1 MKKIIINSQHTHFIG
16 SWNLENNNLCKEIIN
31 YFDEHKHLHAEGTIL
46 DGKDFSK
53 KKTTDMAIKPK
64 DIEKSK
70 NDCFRNYISELH
82 KCYIDYQNQWPFL
95 KKTIPNL
102 NIGGFNIQR
111 YLPGDH
117 YSVVHTERT
126 DISNLHRV
134 FAWMTY
140 LNDVEDGGTTNF
152 THYNI
157 SIKPEVGKTL
167 IWPAEWTHAH
177 SAGIINTGTKYII
190 TGWMHFPYNENNKE
204 KFDLNREAI

>member
-16 SWNLENNNLCKEIIN
+16 SWNIENNNLCKKIID
-31 YFDEHKHLHAEGTIL
+31 FFEERKHLQEEGTIL
-46 DGKDFSK
+46 GGKDFNK
-53 KKTTDMAIKPK
+53 KKTTDMAIRPK
-64 DIEKSK
+64 DIEKLK
-70 NDCFRNYISELH
+70 NNCFKNYISELH

-95 KKTIPNL
+95 KKIIPNL

-117 YSVVHTERT
+117 YSAVHTERT
-126 DISNLHRV
+126 SISNLHRV

-140 LNDVEDGGTTNF
+140 LNDVEDGGTTDF
-152 THYNI
+152 SHYKI
-157 SIKPEVGKTL
+157 SIKPETGKTL

-190 TGWMHFPYNENNKE
+190 TGWMHFPYNEGK
-204 KFDLNREAI
+204 